1 MRVGNNDGQFFRT
14 AATEKHRIWLNLDA
28 ATTSVNQM
36 MVGYVE
42 GTSLGFDES
51 FDGKLMFNGSAI
63 SSLIANENYGIQ
75 ARPTPFE
82 NTDEVAL
89 NFKAAT
95 AGSYTISID
104 HVDGLFLGEQ
114 NIYLRDNL
122 LNVTHNL
129 KASSYSFTSEQG
141 TFINRF
147 DIVYNNA
154 TLNVSTPTFDANSVV
169 VYKSSYKAL
178 GINAGNLIINNVKI
192 YDVRGRLIGEDSNIN
207 ASTVILNTIKA
218 KDEVLLVKITSV
230 DNQVVT
236 KKVVY

>member
-1 MRVGNNDGQFFRT
+1 
-14 AATEKHRIWLNLDA
+14 
-28 ATTSVNQM
+28 
-36 MVGYVE
+36 
-42 GTSLGFDES
+42 
-51 FDGKLMFNGSAI
+51 MFNGSAI

-89 NFKAAT
+89 NFKAAA
-95 AGSYTISID
+95 AGNYTLSID

-129 KASSYSFTSEQG
+129 KANAYSFTSNQG
-141 TFINRF
+141 NFSDRF
-147 DIVYNNA
+147 GIVYNNA
-154 TLNVSTPTFDANSVV
+154 ALTISTPTFDVNSVV
-169 VYKSSYKAL
+169 VYKNDDKIL
-178 GINAGNLIINNVKI
+178 GINAGKVIINNVKI
-192 YDVRGRLIGEDSNIN
+192 YDVRGRLIGEESNIN
-207 ASTVILNTIKA
+207 ASTVVLNNLKTYH
-218 KDEVLLVKITSV
+218 EVLLVKITSV